1 MKDFFT
7 NLFAKTKKAQ
17 EALQRVTVA
26 ILCMFRRIGSNQSS
40 DEIHVGADANP
51 LFNSLKF
58 KIRSLKR
65 PIYYSGTFLCLL
77 VLITFTSTIS
87 ANSKELLVKE
97 KDNKLISSPS
107 DTIIPVLI
115 EKGSLSNLEY
125 MNYLIGRNIVIKT
138 STEWE
143 HLKTYLSEITFHE
156 TNIDFSTYH
165 VLAIFDKSSA
175 GSGTTIDITAIW
187 EYADSIVVRLSNLQ
201 KTIVSNVVL
210 PFHIVK
216 VPRFDKKIVFEYES
230 RKEE

>member
-1 MKDFFT
+1 MDS
-7 NLFAKTKKAQ
+7 NLKNV
-17 EALQRVTVA
+17 E
-26 ILCMFRRIGSNQSS
+26 IGSNQSS
-40 DEIHVGADANP
+40 NGKIDVSADANLVFNP
-51 LFNSLKF
+51 LKQKGGF
-58 KIRSLKR
+58 KILKY
-65 PIYYSGTFLCLL
+65 PFICFSGMIACLL

-97 KDNKLISSPS
+97 NNNKLISAPS
-107 DTIIPVLI
+107 DTIIPILI
-115 EKGSLSNLEY
+115 EKGSLYNLEY

-156 TNIDFSTYH
+156 TDIDFSTYH

-201 KTIVSNVVL
+201 ETLVSDVTL

-216 VPRFDKKIVFEYES
+216 VPASKKEIIFKYNTDE
-230 RKEE
+230 K